1 MGSRDDAIVPYG
13 RSRSR
18 RRSRSRGAGR
28 SRSRGRSRSKSGMN
42 PIEDL
47 RAHSKRM
54 AAEKTSL
61 KRFAKEQAINRTKAA
76 ASQVEAAQTAL
87 DKAIQESAKCQAAEL
102 EADKELQDA
111 IREESKVDEVENLQ
125 RLVDERQD
133 ARRDG
138 DFKKSDRLRDE
149 LRSLGVTVNDNDFS
163 WTGPGGLGGNV
174 QGKGATQRRPGDWDC
189 PKCGMFCFASKDRCK
204 KCGTRKN
211 SDGGGRRSP
220 SYSRRE
226 RDNDRGGGGRR
237 DRGGDHGGRKK
248 RRKRHSSSYSS

>member
-1 MGSRDDAIVPYG
+1 MGSSEAAIVPYG

-28 SRSRGRSRSKSGMN
+28 SRSRRRSRSKSQLN

-47 RAHSKRM
+47 RAHGRRA
-54 AAEKTSL
+54 AAEKTAL

-76 ASQVEAAQTAL
+76 AAQVEAAQQAL

-111 IREESKVDEVENLQ
+111 IREESKVDEVENIQ
-125 RLVDERQD
+125 KLVDERQD

-149 LRSLGVTVNDNDFS
+149 LRSLGVQVNDNDFS
-163 WTGPGGLGGNV
+163 WTGPAGLSGNV

-204 KCGTRKN
+204 KCGTRKT
-211 SDGGGRRSP
+211 SDGGGGRRSP
-220 SYSRRE
+220 SYNR
-226 RDNDRGGGGRR
+226 RDNDRGGRR
-237 DRGGDHGGRKK
+237 DRGDHGGRKK